1 MSRFMRLIVIVSMAA
16 AAASCAAD
24 GTTVL
29 PLYVG
34 SYDPGMLNYA
44 ASKGG
49 MLTEIVGNPFDV
61 PKEEV
66 GRAVTNNMTGSHF
79 GPKVVFTT
87 KASPDNPSP
96 YWVVVLFDPAP
107 NAQAQRLCSDPNQ
120 PSAAQAGR
128 LRLMVAFCS
137 SDTVITSTAGW
148 ISKPQRPTHPTFRS
162 LIRQIT
168 VVLFPP
174 RDPNQDCS
182 STTTAC
188 D

>member
-96 YWVVVLFDPAP
+96 YRVVVLFDPAP

-120 PSAAQAGR
+120 PSAGGSAEAHGR
-128 LRLMVAFCS
+128 LLQLGHGHHLDRGLDFQAAAADAPDLQEPDPPDCYCPV
-137 SDTVITSTAGW
+137 
-148 ISKPQRPTHPTFRS
+148 PTPGS
-162 LIRQIT
+162 QPGL
-168 VVLFPP
+168 LF
-174 RDPNQDCS
+174 DYHCL
-182 STTTAC
+182 
-188 D
+188 

>member
-16 AAASCAAD
+16 AAASCAAG

-87 KASPDNPSP
+87 KASPDNLSVANSYLRGDREFEKATAMLFPSK
-96 YWVVVLFDPAP
+96 V
-107 NAQAQRLCSDPNQ
+107 AQRGRMRDHT
-120 PSAAQAGR
+120 AAPFR
-128 LRLMVAFCS
+128 RRV
-137 SDTVITSTAGW
+137 TV
-148 ISKPQRPTHPTFRS
+148 
-162 LIRQIT
+162 
-168 VVLFPP
+168 
-174 RDPNQDCS
+174 
-182 STTTAC
+182 
-188 D
+188 